1 MINFIKKH
9 KGINEL
15 YININMINEII
26 EKFKTQIIKNQDLL
40 LEMHS
45 IDITKCNQTTD
56 INKIIELLEAY
67 KDEKVSENKIKGI
80 IIASYYGTPYIT
92 VNLCMQAL
100 LQRKAILLVTEDS
113 MLAVNKALITI
124 FNTILEEYKIAELVQ
139 IYNLPSNEEIKNIS
153 KDVDEVIC
161 IGNSDTYHQYRKMK
175 INNLRFIPFK
185 NMVIYSEDTKY
196 EEIQHELYKYAIT
209 NGIEVEVYDDI
220 ELDEFIECMELD
232 DWVEN
237 VVVLT
242 QNDETKKAIKD
253 KVKEKKLY
261 INKNPFKNENFKIN
275 I

>member
-9 KGINEL
+9 KEIDEL

-26 EKFKTQIIKNQDLL
+26 EKFKTQIIKNQHLI

-45 IDITKCNQTTD
+45 IDITKCTQSTD
-56 INKIIELLEAY
+56 INKILELLDTY
-67 KDEKVSENKIKGI
+67 KNEKVNEHKNKGI
-80 IIASYYGTPYIT
+80 VIASYYGTPYIT

-124 FNTILEEYKIAELVQ
+124 FNALLEEYKIAELVK
-139 IYNLPSNEEIKNIS
+139 IYNLPSDEEIKNIS
-153 KDVDEVIC
+153 KDTEEVIC
-161 IGNSDTYHQYRKMK
+161 IGNSETYHQYRKIK

-185 NMVIYSEDTKY
+185 NMVIYSEDIKY

-242 QNDETKKAIKD
+242 QNEETKENIKD
-253 KVKEKKLY
+253 KLKEKKLY
-261 INKNPFKNENFKIN
+261 INKNPFKDEKFRIN